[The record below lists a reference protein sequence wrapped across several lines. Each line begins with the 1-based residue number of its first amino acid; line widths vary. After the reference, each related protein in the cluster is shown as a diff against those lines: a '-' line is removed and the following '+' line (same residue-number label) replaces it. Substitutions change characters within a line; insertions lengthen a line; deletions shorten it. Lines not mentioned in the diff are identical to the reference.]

1 MEFSP
6 EIQVFLQEKFPEVNI
21 EELSLEELKAFKEE
35 VLITR
40 NEYSLLELAM
50 KTLGNAAYG
59 ASANHGFY
67 FYNVKLAGDITGE
80 CRHLTKT
87 MNENLIEWFQEGIW
101 KRKDLWEKFDF
112 ELDESKHDWYRK
124 QDVWIYSDTDS
135 SYVTYGTFFK
145 AMTPKYQEKYKSDD
159 AKVQWI
165 LKYNQEFQD
174 KLNNQWCEELYGP
187 RHGQNIHNFEL
198 ETISRAGIYLKK
210 KKYLKGLVYNK
221 GKFLKE
227 PKISG
232 TGIEIIKSTTPK
244 LCRDI
249 LKDLMRSL
257 MFDFDNSS
265 TEKKQ
270 EYIEQFGKKIADY
283 RRKFI
288 CSEYEEI
295 SQSVGIGNYEKF
307 VIDDTNF
314 LQLEKG
320 CPVSVHAIARY
331 NYMAHKNG
339 EDNKRIYTGKIKYY
353 NIRLGGKDHIGYFG
367 FPAGE
372 LPEWRPEMNKL
383 TQWQKNV
390 IDPINR
396 FLEVMKIPLVNASN
410 VVQLDM
416 FGGND
421 DLFED

>member
-1 MEFSP
+1 MEFNQN
-6 EIQVFLQEKFPEVNI
+6 IQNFLEEKFPGVDI
-21 EELSLEELKAFKEE
+21 YSMSLEELKAFRAE
-35 VLITR
+35 VGIIR
-40 NEYSLLELAM
+40 NEYSLLELAC

-87 MNENLIEWFQEGIW
+87 MNDNLIEWFHEGIW
-101 KRKDLWEKFDF
+101 ERKNLWEKFDF
-112 ELDESKHDWYRK
+112 ALDESKHDWYRK

-135 SYVTYGTFFK
+135 SYVTYGSFFK
-145 AMTPKYQEKYKSDD
+145 AMTPEYQEKYASDD
-159 AKVQWI
+159 AKVKWI

-187 RHGQNIHNFEL
+187 RHGKNIHNFEL
-198 ETISRAGIYLKK
+198 ETISKAGIYLKK
-210 KKYLKGLVYNK
+210 KKYLKGLVFNK

-244 LCRDI
+244 LCREI

-257 MFDFDNSS
+257 MFDFDDS
-265 TEKKQ
+265 TAEKRNA
-270 EYIEQFGKKIADY
+270 YIEEFSAKLAEY
-283 RRKFI
+283 RRQFI
-288 CSEYEEI
+288 KTPYEDI

-314 LQLEKG
+314 LTLGKG
-320 CPVSVHAIARY
+320 CPVSVHSIARY
-331 NYMAHKNG
+331 NYLAHKNG

-353 NIRLGGKDHIGYFG
+353 NIRLGGKDQVGYFG
-367 FPAGE
+367 YPSGE
-372 LPEWRPEMNKL
+372 LPSWAPEMDKY

-410 VVQLDM
+410 VVQLDL

-421 DLFED
+421 DLFS